1 MNSPESHTVSSEPEP
16 DAAMTEPVSGQGM
29 APAVVTWFL
38 IAVNVAVFAAMVLT
52 GVSPVDPVVPEVLKW
67 GADFAPNTLT
77 GEWWRLL
84 TCMFI
89 HFGIAHIVLNLWV
102 LAGVGPLVER
112 MAGHGSFLLLYIFS
126 GLSGSLISLF
136 WNPLLVSAGA
146 SGAIFGVYGI
156 LLALLLRQHSTQH
169 LQSLSALRNRS
180 LGFLLYNLAYGMF
193 QENIDSAAHIG
204 GLAGGFVGG
213 IIFRLLCRNTQNQ
226 PRLIQQILFCLIA
239 VPLIVSGAI
248 FVAQHHQHLIAAH
261 NELETFATVE
271 EQALKRFNEAVEKAK
286 SDQMTDSAFASVIDN
301 DVLPEWNST
310 RQRLE
315 TLTPHVSALQ
325 QRVVHLV
332 TYMTLR
338 QESWTQLSQGLR
350 AGDRQK
356 IQQSQESAKKA
367 EDAMQQLLE

>member
-16 DAAMTEPVSGQGM
+16 DAAMTEPVSGPGM
-29 APAVVTWFL
+29 VPAVSTWFL

-112 MAGHGSFLLLYIFS
+112 MVGHSSFFLLYIFS

-213 IIFRLLCRNTQNQ
+213 MIFRLLCRNSQTP
-226 PRLIQQILFCLIA
+226 PRLMQQILFCLVA
-239 VPLIVSGAI
+239 VPLIVLGAI

-261 NELETFATVE
+261 NELETFARVE
-271 EQALKRFNEAVEKAK
+271 EQALKRFNDAVEKAK

-301 DVLPEWNST
+301 DVLPEWNSA

-315 TLTPHVSALQ
+315 TLTPHTSALQ
-325 QRVVHLV
+325 QRVVDLV

-350 AGDRQK
+350 SGDPQK

-367 EDAMQQLLE
+367 EEAVQRLLE